1 MFNAYKEVTADGIYV
16 LGALASAMGPSFKA
30 YSQKVWLYVAEG
42 FKRYDQPELFL
53 ATLHA
58 IVELAAACPDE
69 TIGYLQDI
77 FKTLIALLDV
87 RFLVLKCD

>member
-1 MFNAYKEVTADGIYV
+1 M
-16 LGALASAMGPSFKA
+16 GASFKA

-58 IVELAAACPDE
+58 IVELAAACPEE

-87 RFLVLKCD
+87 KFSFIRCG